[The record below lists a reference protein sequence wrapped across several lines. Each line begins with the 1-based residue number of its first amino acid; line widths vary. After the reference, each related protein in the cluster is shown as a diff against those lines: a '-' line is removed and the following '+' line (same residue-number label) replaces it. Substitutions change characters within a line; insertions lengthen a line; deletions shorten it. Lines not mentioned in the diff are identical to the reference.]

1 MSTSARVESTDAI
14 KEFRIYLTKFQEK
27 ATLALGDADSDVN
40 RVSRWLEGEAMNLWT
55 STIRKR
61 QEELLKAEEA
71 FRFKR
76 LYKDASGS
84 TPSAVEEQ
92 KAVQVAKKKLAD
104 AQEKLANVKRWNRQL
119 QKEVVLYRGGVSRF
133 ANQVASGVPAAIA
146 QLGTTL
152 DHVEEYLGIAA
163 AQSGQG
169 VTEARVAGGIG
180 SEAGGPSMA
189 RAAEETPAP
198 EAEGVDPA
206 ALRASVPS
214 PQAIQAIF
222 AAESVENGP
231 VTSACGVVTDQQAA
245 SVAAI
250 ANAALVGDEQK
261 VIISPAVVGS
271 ARVYLLRLD
280 AAGGG
285 WCLGTVDEPHS
296 GVYNIVTV
304 GDLKAGRPDLAALLK
319 LPVSYLAIVD
329 SHGLSAVFNEKNE
342 NVLHPAQ
349 PPGGA
354 AV

>member
-1 MSTSARVESTDAI
+1 MSTAARVDSIDAI

-40 RVSRWLEGEAMNLWT
+40 RITRWLEGEAMNLWT

-61 QEELLKAEEA
+61 QEELAKAEEA

-84 TPSAVEEQ
+84 MPSAVEEQ

-119 QKEVVLYRGGVSRF
+119 LKEVVLYRGGVSRF

-163 AQSGQG
+163 AQAGQG
-169 VTEARVAGGIG
+169 VVEAQVAGGIAP
-180 SEAGGPSMA
+180 EAGGPSMA
-189 RAAEETPAP
+189 RVAEEAAAE

-206 ALRASVPS
+206 ALRASAPS
-214 PQAIQAIF
+214 PQALQAIF
-222 AAESVENGP
+222 AAESEVSGP
-231 VTSACGVVTDQQAA
+231 VSSACGVVTEQQAA
-245 SVAAI
+245 SIAAV
-250 ANAALVGDEQK
+250 ANAAAAEDGQK
-261 VIISPAVVGS
+261 IVISEAVTGS
-271 ARVYLLRLD
+271 EKVYLLRLD
-280 AAGGG
+280 AAGGV
-285 WCLGTVDEPHS
+285 WCLGTVEGPHS

-304 GDLKAGRPDLAALLK
+304 ADLRAGRPDLALLLK
-319 LPVSYLAIVD
+319 LPVGYLAIVD
-329 SHGLSAVFNEKNE
+329 SHGLSAIFNEQNE
-342 NVLHPAQ
+342 NILHPAE
-349 PPGGA
+349 PAGA
-354 AV
+354 